1 MIAVSSCKTLKIEAA
16 QTGFGAFDLKTLYLK
31 LPICPRALVISFQTL
46 LMAKQV

>member
-1 MIAVSSCKTLKIEAA
+1 MIAVSSCKTLKREAA
-16 QTGFGAFDLKTLYLK
+16 QRGYEGVGTSNALPR